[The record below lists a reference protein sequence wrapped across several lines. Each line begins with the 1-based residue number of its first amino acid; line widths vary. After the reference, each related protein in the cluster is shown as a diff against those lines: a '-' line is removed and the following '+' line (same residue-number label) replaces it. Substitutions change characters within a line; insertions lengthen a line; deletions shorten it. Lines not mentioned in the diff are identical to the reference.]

1 MDRMVFS
8 KVYLTS
14 TFEMRNFISVICLAD
29 MKKLQKI
36 DKQMSINGHSW
47 SLQTTA

>member
-14 TFEMRNFISVICLAD
+14 TFEMRNFICLAD

-47 SLQTTA
+47 SMQTTA